1 MRILLVGATGT
12 IGAPLATALEQRG
25 HGVIGVGR
33 SSGDHRA
40 DIADPGSIRALY
52 NSVDRIDAVVCAA
65 GRAAFGALPEL
76 GEEDFAITLASKL
89 MGQVNLVRAG
99 LGRVREGGSFTLT
112 SGTLSQ
118 KPEAGTSAVSMAGAA
133 VEAFAR
139 GAAIDLRG
147 RYRVNV
153 VSPGTVAEGRV
164 ERGLDPMPG
173 IWAADLAARYVELV
187 EGDVTGAVI
196 IAEGPPT

>member
-52 NSVDRIDAVVCAA
+52 DAVDRIDAVVCAA

-76 GEEDFAITLASKL
+76 GEEDFAITLANKL

-196 IAEGPPT
+196 IAEGPPR

>member
-52 NSVDRIDAVVCAA
+52 DAVDRIDAVVCAA

-76 GEEDFAITLASKL
+76 GEEDFAITLANKL

-173 IWAADLAARYVELV
+173 IRAADLAARYVELV